1 MRWFPLALLLCATIA
16 GAQAPV
22 RAVPAPPPSGTPSTA
37 TGADGEKKARLEG
50 IVLSMNGEAVRK
62 ATVRLQASV
71 VQQGQLPSSY
81 SETTDNEGKF
91 IFEDVPA
98 GRYTLSS
105 EKPGFVT
112 SRYGARSNTSPGTQL
127 TLAAGAE
134 MKNLSIK
141 MSPQGV
147 IAGKVLDQDGDPV
160 AMAQVQVMRYSYV
173 RGRKQL
179 QPTGAASTN
188 DLGEYRVGNLA
199 PGRYYLSASDRRAA
213 FILTPDRA
221 GRASAGQEGNITTF
235 YPNGTDAASGVPVD
249 VAAGGEMRGVDIR
262 LRRAKVY
269 TVRGKAV
276 DTAGMPI
283 TALVAFA
290 KKEDNN
296 AGLVGILGGG
306 GLTQLRPD
314 GTFEFRGVVPG
325 AYVLQVLQANIN
337 GTPQQNV
344 TGRLEVVVADANI
357 DNLVLALRQ
366 GPEITGTVKLEGG
379 DIATLLK
386 PTANNTP
393 GAAAASAGNA
403 PGVFGPRPFTLTL
416 SESEGFSINTP
427 NAQVKDDGT
436 FSFNAVGTSKYM
448 LNAAILPPGTYLK
461 SARYGGQD
469 VTHAPID
476 TTSGSGGTLELV
488 LSSKA
493 ADVAGS
499 VQNDK
504 GEALGGVIVTMWPK
518 TPDGSLTGGARQA
531 STDQNGGYRFQGLAP
546 GDYYIA
552 AWEELEP
559 GLATSVDFLANFG
572 GDASAVKISEG
583 AHESRDLK
591 PVSSD
596 KIAVQMPK
604 LP

>member
-1 MRWFPLALLLCATIA
+1 MRWFPFALLLCAPITS
-16 GAQAPV
+16 AQVPV
-22 RAVPAPPPSGTPSTA
+22 RVAPAPPPSGTPSTN
-37 TGADGEKKARLEG
+37 GADGEKKAHLEG
-50 IVLSMNGEAVRK
+50 IVLSLNGEAVRK
-62 ATVRLQASV
+62 ATVRLQGSA
-71 VQQGQLPSSY
+71 VQPGQLPSAY

-91 IFEDVPA
+91 VFDDVPA
-98 GRYTLSS
+98 GRYMLSA

-112 SRYGARSNTSPGTQL
+112 SRYGARSSTSPGTQL

-160 AMAQVQVMRYSYV
+160 ATAQVQVMRYTYL
-173 RGRKQL
+173 RGRRQL
-179 QPTGAASTN
+179 QPAGASTTN
-188 DLGEYRVGNLA
+188 DLGEYRAGNLA
-199 PGRYYLSASDRRAA
+199 PGRYYISASDRRAA
-213 FILTPDRA
+213 LLLTPDRP

-235 YPNGTDAASGVPVD
+235 YPNGTDAGSAVPID

-276 DTAGMPI
+276 DASGMPVM
-283 TALVAFA
+283 ALMTFSR
-290 KKEDNN
+290 KEESSS
-296 AGLVGILGGG
+296 GLASVLSGG
-306 GLTQLRPD
+306 GLSQLRPD
-314 GTFEFRGVVPG
+314 GTFEFRGTLPG
-325 AYVLQVLQANIN
+325 TYVLQVLQATIN
-337 GTPQQNV
+337 GTPQPNV
-344 TGRLEVVVADANI
+344 TGRLEVTVADANI
-357 DNLVLALRQ
+357 DNLILAMGP
-366 GPEITGTVKLEGG
+366 GPEITGTVSLEGG

-386 PTANNTP
+386 PAQNMP
-393 GAAAASAGNA
+393 GAAAPAGNA
-403 PGVFGPRPFTLTL
+403 PVPFPPRFTLTL
-416 SESEGFSINTP
+416 NDTAGVSVNTP

-436 FSFNAVGTSKYM
+436 FRFNAVGTSKYL
-448 LNAAILPPGTYLK
+448 LNAVILPQGTYLK

-476 TTSGSGGTLELV
+476 TTSGSGGTLDLV

-504 GEALGGVIVTMWPK
+504 GEALGGVIVTLWPK
-518 TPDGSLTGGARQA
+518 TPDGSPTGGARQ
-531 STDQNGGYRFQGLAP
+531 SNTDQNGGYRFQGLPP
-546 GDYYIA
+546 GDYYVA

-559 GLATSVDFLANFG
+559 GLASSADFLGNFT
-572 GDASAVKISEG
+572 GDGSAVKLSEG
-583 AHESRDLK
+583 GHETRDIK
-591 PVSSD
+591 PVPSD
-596 KIAVQMPK
+596 KIAVQIAK